1 MVLSL
6 ITMNSHSP
14 FITIN
19 QPFLSPLTKVS
30 VDPSDV
36 GKIGNAP
43 LALVTLSCRSD
54 LNRWK
59 WLGLKG
65 RESNDCH
72 GEVLGIPMRISR
84 GKTKHTEVL
93 HGLMLWCFSS
103 TPVFLPWKMGAF
115 LYRTRS
121 LHPNSWRKK
130 TLGAKHI
137 LQNWHIVNHNCWVQL
152 VWCHRLGLGRDTTW
166 AWGRSSASNPVHQWM
181 YPLVNVYRKLGKI
194 TILNG
199 YINYFYGHFK

>member
-130 TLGAKHI
+130 NAGSETYSSKLAHCKPQLLGSIGLMSPAWSGPWY
-137 LQNWHIVNHNCWVQL
+137 N
-152 VWCHRLGLGRDTTW
+152 LGLGSIICIQP
-166 AWGRSSASNPVHQWM
+166 SSS
-181 YPLVNVYRKLGKI
+181 VNVPSGKRLQK
-194 TILNG
+194 TREN
-199 YINYFYGHFK
+199 HHS